1 MYVTLLRRF
10 YCVIILSPDSTS
22 AELGTLNEALQELLD
37 GIQVNF
43 MLQNTAT
50 LTLTPWWKEGEK
62 TFLMRQNE
70 VLCRLGFHS

>member
-1 MYVTLLRRF
+1 MHVCHVCNVIAPFLM
-10 YCVIILSPDSTS
+10 CDIILSPDSTS

-62 TFLMRQNE
+62 NFFDE
-70 VLCRLGFHS
+70 AK

>member
-10 YCVIILSPDSTS
+10 YCVIILSPDCTS

-50 LTLTPWWKEGEK
+50 LTLTPWWKEGGKNFFDEAK
-62 TFLMRQNE
+62 
-70 VLCRLGFHS
+70 